1 MESLKPVNVAGATIV
16 VQVCLLTIIALG
28 IVLERNSESEIDKR
42 RDLKERGYGLT
53 VILAILSI
61 IAVALSADYYP
72 VWSPLLGDIRLPTLD
87 RSNAFMLVFILD
99 IGTAICLI
107 QWTGGSR
114 VSPFTSILFL
124 IPALAIFLR
133 EPPVKFLTY
142 AAIVG
147 TYYYFTCKDQ
157 ERFRMPMGWSEDGSL
172 QSHRAVNLGCLALA
186 MLTGY
191 ITRPVAV

>member
-1 MESLKPVNVAGATIV
+1 M
-16 VQVCLLTIIALG
+16 VQVCLLTIISLG
-28 IVLERNSESEIDKR
+28 IALERNSESMIEKR
-42 RDLKERGYGLT
+42 RDVKERGYGLT
-53 VILAILSI
+53 VILAIFSI

-99 IGTAICLI
+99 IGAAICLI
-107 QWTGGSR
+107 QWTGGAR
-114 VSPFTSILFL
+114 ASPFTSILFL

-133 EPPVKFLTY
+133 EPPMKFLTY
-142 AAIVG
+142 AAIVSV
-147 TYYYFTCKDQ
+147 YYYFACKDQ
-157 ERFRMPMGWSEDGSL
+157 TRSNVPMGWSEDRSL
-172 QSHRAVNLGCLALA
+172 QSHRVVNLGCLALA